1 MNEIRR
7 SETDEILNSSQN
19 LLLELVYDD
28 CDGSEFSSTKQ
39 LTAAVI
45 LARRQ

>member
-28 CDGSEFSSTKQ
+28 CDGSEISSTKQ